1 MRIERFEALDASRG
15 MREINARYGDD
26 VLIIANSRT
35 GGKNQFVIA
44 IDNPEQRREPQLDQ
58 HRPVYTAEALV
69 KEFSKTLAGGSVPA
83 PSQAV
88 ALQTVPDMPGLS
100 DLAALMSAGFD
111 ELKKQIEQVN
121 RQQLPAAQVLPS
133 LPASQGETSLL
144 RLMRLLSGC
153 AVPVDL
159 LRMLADVTADCDDD
173 MTCVS
178 VLRSWLCA
186 RLPDTQPLTDVR
198 GVHCLV
204 GAPGVGKT
212 AAGIRLAAKLGRDNA
227 QPPALFVAY
236 KLTHERD
243 LGSLQAMAEK
253 AGVQVL
259 PADDFSALVTLIN
272 EHISSA
278 GLVIE
283 LPGHLHASE
292 LLRLQQRLPSAQFHL
307 VLAADSQAN
316 LAHYVTRDGAL
327 TFSDVLLTRLDSQQ
341 TYWPLIHALIHY
353 DVPLTLGSYSGGIGQ
368 SLVLIDKFSILDE
381 ILRGMSD
388 TMVEQDSRESMAF
401 SSAGF
406 RPANKIRAD
415 LM

>member
-1 MRIERFEALDASRG
+1 
-15 MREINARYGDD
+15 
-26 VLIIANSRT
+26 
-35 GGKNQFVIA
+35 
-44 IDNPEQRREPQLDQ
+44 
-58 HRPVYTAEALV
+58 
-69 KEFSKTLAGGSVPA
+69 
-83 PSQAV
+83 
-88 ALQTVPDMPGLS
+88 
-100 DLAALMSAGFD
+100 
-111 ELKKQIEQVN
+111 
-121 RQQLPAAQVLPS
+121 
-133 LPASQGETSLL
+133 
-144 RLMRLLSGC
+144 
-153 AVPVDL
+153 
-159 LRMLADVTADCDDD
+159 
-173 MTCVS
+173 
-178 VLRSWLCA
+178 
-186 RLPDTQPLTDVR
+186 
-198 GVHCLV
+198 
-204 GAPGVGKT
+204 
-212 AAGIRLAAKLGRDNA
+212 
-227 QPPALFVAY
+227 
-236 KLTHERD
+236 
-243 LGSLQAMAEK
+243 
-253 AGVQVL
+253 
-259 PADDFSALVTLIN
+259 
-272 EHISSA
+272 
-278 GLVIE
+278 